1 MGIVG
6 GLMNCFLLRNKTD
19 PCIKQMTA
27 YRKIKHIPVIIQSA
41 EGIDGRIKKC
51 IRKFGGS
58 IREEYPIIK
67 ACSANI
73 PPSGIKPLESLYQVR
88 YLTLDYPVLCHLNN
102 LNSAIGADSAH
113 RLKVT
118 GRNITIALLDTG
130 TYPHPDIIRPR
141 NRIIL
146 FRDFLDNLEFP
157 YDDNGHGT
165 FTAGIILGN
174 GTMSGNE
181 YIGVAPEANLISLKV
196 LNQSGSGRVSTVL
209 SALQWILDKKEAY
222 RIRIVCI
229 PLGCTSFLPCD
240 TDPLSRA
247 VQALWDSGV
256 VVCASTGNNGPYGSW
271 ISSPG
276 INPSIITVGAAQTCG
291 KTPCRENP
299 LCMFSSSGY
308 TPDGNQGPDLLAPG
322 SHIVSLNA
330 DTAFIPKTAAGHKSA
345 KLEHYYRTGSGT
357 SAACA
362 AVAGASALILE
373 KKPDLSP
380 EELKSLL
387 RHSSRSL
394 NLVKS
399 QQGYGIPDINHL
411 LE

>member
-1 MGIVG
+1 M
-6 GLMNCFLLRNKTD
+6 M
-19 PCIKQMTA
+19 A
-27 YRKIKHIPVIIQSA
+27 YRKTKNIPVIIQSS
-41 EGIDGRIKKC
+41 EGIDGRIKRC
-51 IRKFGGS
+51 IKKFGGS
-58 IREEYPIIK
+58 MHEEYPIIN

-88 YLTLDYPVLCHLNN
+88 YLTLDYPVICHLNN
-102 LNSAIGADSAH
+102 LNSAIGTESAH

-118 GRNITIALLDTG
+118 GKNITVALLDTG

-146 FRDFLDNLEFP
+146 FKDFIDNVEFP

-165 FTAGIILGN
+165 FTAGIMLGN

-181 YIGVAPEANLISLKV
+181 YIGAAPEANLISLKV

-209 SALQWILDKKEAY
+209 SALQWILAKKEAY

-229 PLGCTSFLPCD
+229 PLGCMSFLPCD
-240 TDPLSRA
+240 VDPLSRA
-247 VQALWDSGV
+247 VQVLWDSGV
-256 VVCASTGNNGPYGSW
+256 VVCASAGNNGPYNSW

-276 INPSIITVGAAQTCG
+276 INPSIITVGAAQTRG
-291 KTPCRENP
+291 KIPCPEKP
-299 LCMFSSSGY
+299 LCTFSSRGY
-308 TPDGNQGPDLLAPG
+308 TLDGNQGPDFLAPG

-330 DTAFIPKTAAGHKSA
+330 DTAFIPKTAAGHRSA
-345 KLEHYYRTGSGT
+345 KLEYYYRTGSGT

-362 AVAGASALILE
+362 AVAGAAALILG

-387 RHSSRSL
+387 RHSSKSL
-394 NLVKS
+394 NLVKT
-399 QQGYGIPDINHL
+399 QQGYGIPDINQI